1 MAANSDG
8 VTMIRELA
16 MDPVQVVDLNT
27 TEDQRYLTRVPD
39 GTDALKVQVW
49 LARGP
54 VPENR

>member
-1 MAANSDG
+1 
-8 VTMIRELA
+8 

-54 VPENR
+54 VPANR